1 VTPIV
6 AVVVIL
12 CLVVVSA
19 VAHWVEVTF
28 TRLGRARA
36 RGLDE
41 AFPHRRGTLLALV
54 ADRER
59 ALGPVSLVR
68 LAAQMGIG
76 AIVAVVV
83 ADSWGGWPAVGAFV
97 LVALLTEVLAGAVPR
112 RLGLEANDRSALT
125 TRRLA
130 ATVARAWPL
139 RVLAAPLSRLAA
151 VLVPHPHQMEPSDIG
166 EDELIALAEA
176 AAEADVIETL
186 EAGLIESIIA
196 LGDTVVREV
205 MVPRPD
211 MVVIPADL
219 TVDEALAK
227 VVESGYT
234 RLPVHGEGGVDD
246 VVGVV
251 ISKDLLKAQLAG
263 CGDRMVVALARDAW
277 FVPETK
283 RAAELMREM
292 QARKVHLAITIDE
305 YGATAG
311 LVTLEDIIEELVGEI
326 IDEYDEDRPLVEE
339 RADGSLLVSG
349 RLPVDEFAELISVE
363 PPTGGWDTVGGLLF
377 DLLGHVPVEGETA
390 VWDGHRLRAERVD
403 GRRIELVAVHPV
415 EEPNG

>member
-1 VTPIV
+1 M
-6 AVVVIL
+6 VIL

-19 VAHWVEVTF
+19 AAHLVEVTYS
-28 TRLGRARA
+28 RLGRARA

-41 AFPHRRGTLLALV
+41 AFPHRRSTLSSLI

-59 ALGPVSLVR
+59 VLGPASLVR
-68 LAAQMGIG
+68 LAAQMGVG
-76 AIVAVVV
+76 AVVAVVV
-83 ADSWGGWPAVGAFV
+83 DDRWGGWTAVGAFV
-97 LVALLTEVLAGAVPR
+97 VVALLTQVLAGAVPR
-112 RLGLEANDRSALT
+112 RLGLEANDRAALA
-125 TRRLA
+125 TRRIA
-130 ATVARAWPL
+130 AVAAGAWPL
-139 RVLAAPLSRLAA
+139 RVVSAPLSRLAA
-151 VLVPHPHQMEPSDIG
+151 LLVPHPRQLEPADIG

-196 LGDTVVREV
+196 LGDTVAREV

-211 MVVIPADL
+211 MVVVPADL
-219 TVDEALAK
+219 TVDEALARI
-227 VVESGYT
+227 VETGYS
-234 RLPVHGEGGVDD
+234 RLPVHGDGGVDD
-246 VVGVV
+246 IVGVV
-251 ISKDLLKAQLAG
+251 ISKDLLKAQLGG

-326 IDEYDEDRPLVEE
+326 VDEYDDELPLVEE

-349 RLPVDEFAELISVE
+349 RLPIDEFAELISVE
-363 PPTGGWDTVGGLLF
+363 APIGGWDTVGGLLF